1 MTRLATALALLLL
14 ALPGTAQA
22 ARVSLGG
29 PAGDYFDGPNL
40 AYRAAPHEANDLT
53 LSVASDHS
61 VTVRDLGATVTVG
74 SGCARIDTHTARC
87 STPPGSPAIESAV
100 VRLDGR
106 DDHATFSVPPG
117 SGWGELVVDGGS
129 GADVIDVSA
138 VFDVVDP
145 KEGFGA
151 VGISGGTGDDRLIG
165 GSGDDS
171 LTGGRGDDR
180 LEGGTGDDTLD
191 GDGS

>member
-53 LSVASDHS
+53 LSVA
-61 VTVRDLGATVTVG
+61 
-74 SGCARIDTHTARC
+74 
-87 STPPGSPAIESAV
+87 
-100 VRLDGR
+100 
-106 DDHATFSVPPG
+106 PG